1 MTLSDNHK
9 RAVFS
14 TLKVVENRIDEIEL
28 LILNNRTI
36 HSRRVEIDISKE
48 EVVATLKTIKE
59 TKEAIANVFIKYEIK
74 PEVIVLSRVI
84 NTFKTFIWIDLS
96 ETDTKSLMHYGSFT
110 KDENPLELDK
120 DLKHILSLTEKLI
133 NKTK

>member
-14 TLKVVENRIDEIEL
+14 TLKVVENRIDDIEL

-36 HSRRVEIDISKE
+36 HSHIVAIDISKE

-84 NTFKTFIWIDLS
+84 NTFKTFIWKDLG

-110 KDENPLELDK
+110 NDENPLELDK
-120 DLKHILSLTEKLI
+120 DLKHILALTEKLL
-133 NKTK
+133 NK